1 VKVEGAVSR
10 DEVSRR
16 KYAAPAAVADANL
29 RTAEAKEQERRKV
42 LGEAVTNNQRAVSL
56 ANERYQAGLESLISV
71 LDAQRQL
78 FAAQDSLVQSDRA
91 VAENLV
97 ALYKALGGG
106 WEDVEQREMRERQ
119 EQPAP
124 R

>member
-1 VKVEGAVSR
+1 VEGAVSR